1 MEFDAFDAGIELGG
15 LRSRDDI
22 KLLVCYLVKS
32 VDGLTKTI
40 LNETMQ
46 ESGLANYF
54 EVNGALSEL
63 VRYGNITVE
72 YTDDDEVLY
81 ITENGRDAAETLETN
96 LPKTVR
102 EKAINSAIRLMT
114 LARRQQ
120 ENRIDVEKTEKG
132 FNVTFTLA
140 DGDDESAA
148 ELVRGHRVSDDRLRR
163 SDDHGLRGLVEPEE
177 DRALEQARPRVR
189 RRAGRRR
196 VASSF
201 IATSISSAV
210 FQYFD
215 KSFLLLKDTISSRA
229 VSALT

>member
-15 LRSRDDI
+15 LRTREDI

-32 VDGLTKTI
+32 VDGLTKTV

-63 VRYGNITVE
+63 VKYGNITVE
-72 YTDDDEVLY
+72 YTEDDEILC
-81 ITENGRDAAETLETN
+81 ITENGKAAADTLETN

-114 LARRQQ
+114 LKRRQQ

-132 FNVTFTLA
+132 YFVTFTLA
-140 DGDDESAA
+140 DGEDELMKLTVFAA
-148 ELVRGHRVSDDRLRR
+148 DSMQ
-163 SDDHGLRGLVEPEE
+163 VE
-177 DRALEQARPRVR
+177 
-189 RRAGRRR
+189 
-196 VASSF
+196 
-201 IATSISSAV
+201 
-210 FQYFD
+210 
-215 KSFLLLKDTISSRA
+215 LLKQNFLNDPVKLYSNILS
-229 VSALT
+229 VLTVE

>member
-15 LRSRDDI
+15 LRTKEDI

-54 EVNGALSEL
+54 EVNSALTDL
-63 VRYGNITVE
+63 VKFGNISIE
-72 YTDDDEVLY
+72 YTEDDELLFC
-81 ITENGRDAAETLETN
+81 TEKGREAAETLETN

-120 ENRIDVEKTEKG
+120 ENKISIDKTEKG
-132 FNVTFTLA
+132 YNVTFTLQDGEDELMKLTVFAA
-140 DGDDESAA
+140 DSMQA
-148 ELVRGHRVSDDRLRR
+148 ELLKQNFLNDPVKLYSNILSVLT
-163 SDDHGLRGLVEPEE
+163 VE
-177 DRALEQARPRVR
+177 
-189 RRAGRRR
+189 
-196 VASSF
+196 
-201 IATSISSAV
+201 
-210 FQYFD
+210 
-215 KSFLLLKDTISSRA
+215 
-229 VSALT
+229 